1 MVKYAGPVEDVGKTP
16 RTPLNAVRAFESA
29 ARLLSYTKAAEELG
43 VTQGAVSRQIATLE
57 RYLGRQ
63 LFRRVGR
70 GIELTYTGAQFS
82 QEARRALAGLE
93 SAVARIMRR
102 PDSAVLTIGAT
113 NDASRWLVR
122 RLTEFQ
128 RAHRSVSVHLRVID
142 STADMH
148 GGGVDIAVLGEP
160 APSPSLSMVEIL
172 REDLVI
178 VCGPDLTPPRK
189 ASALTGETLLHIVL
203 YPNAWADW
211 FAAVGIQNADSQ
223 LGPLYDEPS
232 LAIEAAIQG
241 QGYAIAPKP
250 AVEADLA
257 AGRLISPY
265 GGAVASG
272 RSYYLVWPKAKDRL
286 EKVRLFRSFMM
297 NGAV

>member
-1 MVKYAGPVEDVGKTP
+1 MDDVGKTP

-70 GIELTYTGAQFS
+70 GIELTYSGAQFS
-82 QEARRALAGLE
+82 QDARRALAGIE
-93 SAVARIMRR
+93 SAAARIMRR
-102 PDSAVLTIGAT
+102 PDHAVLTIGAT

-128 RAHRSVSVHLRVID
+128 RARRSVSVHLRVID
-142 STADMH
+142 SVADMH

-160 APSPSLSMVEIL
+160 AQSPSLSMIEIL

-178 VCGPDLTPPRK
+178 VCGSDLTPPRDP
-189 ASALTGETLLHIVL
+189 AALARETLLHIVL
-203 YPNAWADW
+203 YPNAWANW
-211 FAAVGIQNADSQ
+211 FAAAGIPDADSQ
-223 LGPLYDEPS
+223 TGPLYDEPS

-257 AGRLISPY
+257 AGRLVSPFA
-265 GGAVASG
+265 GSIASG

-286 EKVRLFRSFMM
+286 EKVRLFRSFMT
-297 NGAV
+297 GGVV